1 MNRISSF
8 FAGFI
13 PQYISAG
20 AILGFLKIFSFRIP
34 EKTRNRHFQANEK
47 AWADAEKKAVSGV
60 YIERQSA
67 LSDLVL
73 GKEKADYN
81 ACEVIAAYN
90 ACVSMKEMLSFPK
103 LLSEFERLGLVFF
116 GGFGTAP
123 DRLLRYFRAKGL
135 DASELRGKKMTKEAV
150 GSMQEDYE
158 VFLLTAF
165 NDRKNILSEVHTVC
179 ISREEDGYR
188 IHNGGLPD
196 SAYSTLQE
204 AVDGFNGGRGKP
216 IVLIGVR
223 SVRS

>member
-34 EKTRNRHFQANEK
+34 EKTRNRHFQTNEK
-47 AWADAEKKAVSGV
+47 AWKDAEKKAVSGIF
-60 YIERQSA
+60 IERQSE
-67 LSDLVL
+67 LSGLVL

-90 ACVSMKEMLSFPK
+90 ACVSMKETVSFPE

-123 DRLLRYFRAKGL
+123 DRLVRYFRAKGCSV
-135 DASELRGKKMTKEAV
+135 SELKSRRMTKEAV
-150 GSMQEDYE
+150 GSMQKDHE
-158 VFLLTAF
+158 VYLLTAF

-179 ISREEDGYR
+179 ISKEEDGFR

-196 SAYSTLQE
+196 RSFLTLQE

-216 IVLIGVR
+216 IVLIGVN
-223 SVRS
+223 